1 MLKLTL
7 EAEAQKQLQK
17 ALKTHPKAY
26 VRERASAILQIN
38 QGKSGREVAHQGLLR
53 HRRENTIYDWV
64 SRYQEGG
71 LPALLVK
78 TGRGR
83 KAAHFPPQPR
93 AGQSQSRADT
103 PSQSTP

>member
-38 QGKSGREVAHQGLLR
+38 EGKSGREVAHQGLLR

-83 KAAHFPPQPR
+83 KAAHFPPQPT
-93 AGQSQSRADT
+93 ASQSQT
-103 PSQSTP
+103 